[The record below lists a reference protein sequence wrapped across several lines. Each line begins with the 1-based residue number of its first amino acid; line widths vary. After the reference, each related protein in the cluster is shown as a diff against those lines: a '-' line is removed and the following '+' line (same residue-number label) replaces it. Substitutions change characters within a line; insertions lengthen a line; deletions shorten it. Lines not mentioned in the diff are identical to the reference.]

1 MKDARSLVCSFVRSG
16 SRSFAP
22 TVHSCFAA
30 ARRRRQGRRSR
41 KPRHNVRLRKAA
53 PWMVASTA
61 AGLHGSGRRRSDDR
75 ATPSW
80 SPAMLST
87 PSQLCAHGCIVP
99 SSRSG
104 LLYNMGEWERERPS
118 HAVTAAPSNC
128 VNGLTRLFA
137 TPAHMPPPFDL
148 RLDSAG
154 LTILEKELAHG
165 NISPALRQVKRREV
179 SDCCLPLVVA
189 EKTQSTASALETS
202 ISMITPCNGS
212 FRCPHRS
219 GRGWRTRRRSARRAS
234 SH

>member
-1 MKDARSLVCSFVRSG
+1 MSTEHEGRPESPSRIVTMKSWHERCSQSCLFLCLIRQPFLRPDRALLLRRRAQTPSRSAVAQTTPQCPTSRGRTLDGGEHGGRLAWVGQKTIRRSG
-16 SRSFAP
+16 SAKSE
-22 TVHSCFAA
+22 
-30 ARRRRQGRRSR
+30 
-41 KPRHNVRLRKAA
+41 
-53 PWMVASTA
+53 
-61 AGLHGSGRRRSDDR
+61 
-75 ATPSW
+75 
-80 SPAMLST
+80 PAMLST

-154 LTILEKELAHG
+154 LTIFEKELAHR

-179 SDCCLPLVVA
+179 SDCCLPLT
-189 EKTQSTASALETS
+189 EASRFKQMAVHVRK
-202 ISMITPCNGS
+202 I
-212 FRCPHRS
+212 R
-219 GRGWRTRRRSARRAS
+219 
-234 SH
+234 